1 MWVILE
7 QNKAMLLT
15 LVFIGP
21 KFYHCLALK
30 LTHIG
35 RLCNCCLDLI
45 DNDANSKILMFA
57 AFEFCVVENM
67 IAELLLSV
75 EQQVDNSI
83 FTVLWKNWI
92 FQVKA

>member
-1 MWVILE
+1 MIC
-7 QNKAMLLT
+7 N
-15 LVFIGP
+15 GP
-21 KFYHCLALK
+21 RSYHCLALK

-35 RLCNCCLDLI
+35 RLSNCCLDLI
-45 DNDANSKILMFA
+45 DDDAYSKMLMFA
-57 AFEFCVVENM
+57 AVEFCVMDNM

-83 FTVLWKNWI
+83 FTVLWKHWI